1 MILVYGADAA
11 VMEWVQQRTPWVEGF
26 GDARAIGV
34 ARDGK
39 LIAGLVYLNYR
50 KTNIEIC
57 LAADDPR
64 WCRKGV
70 LAALFHFPFIQLR
83 VRRMTAIIPASNERS
98 LRLGEGLGFVREGRH
113 EGLFA
118 NGEAG
123 ISMGLLRENCRWLGD
138 IADVDKRQA
147 A

>member
-1 MILVYGADAA
+1 MILVYGADKA
-11 VMEWVQQRTPWVEGF
+11 VMQWAKPRLPWVEDF
-26 GDARAIGV
+26 GPAVAIGV
-34 ARDGK
+34 ARHGK
-39 LIAGLVYLNYR
+39 LIAALVYMNYR

-70 LAALFHFPFIQLR
+70 LAALFAYPFLQLGL
-83 VRRMTAIIPASNERS
+83 RRITAIIPASNEQS
-98 LRLGEGLGFVREGRH
+98 LRITRGMGFVEEGRH
-113 EGLFA
+113 ECLFP

-123 ISMGLLRENCRWLGD
+123 ISFRMLREECRWLGEL
-138 IADVDKRQA
+138 ANVDARKA

>member
-1 MILVYGADAA
+1 MILIYGADQA
-11 VMEWVQQRTPWVEGF
+11 VMTWAKPRLPWVDDF
-26 GDARAIGV
+26 GPAKAIGV

-39 LIAGLVYLNYR
+39 LIAALVYMNYR

-70 LAALFHFPFIQLR
+70 LAALFAYPFVQLGL
-83 VRRMTAIIPASNERS
+83 RRITAIIPASNEQS
-98 LRLGEGLGFVREGRH
+98 LRITRGMGFVEEGRH
-113 EGLFA
+113 ECLFP
-118 NGEAG
+118 NDDAG
-123 ISMGLLRENCRWLGD
+123 ISFRMLREECRWLRGFEH
-138 IADVDKRQA
+138 VDSRKA